1 MLFRLSKIDQ
11 NKEVGKMNKRIGKER
26 RSCYKKR
33 RFVDCVEPD
42 YSEANHEEDFVEEV
56 DHDESCY
63 QYNVIPREVQAT
75 VAHGSVPPDH
85 MTIRQIFELWNISNV
100 MSDGVGG
107 DGWNIGLRVCQALT
121 ANGYR
126 LLQKVGTPAVRVY
139 DMSDP
144 KVVSIIG
151 GIITRYLADR
161 QITYCLK

>member
-1 MLFRLSKIDQ
+1 
-11 NKEVGKMNKRIGKER
+11 
-26 RSCYKKR
+26 
-33 RFVDCVEPD
+33 
-42 YSEANHEEDFVEEV
+42 
-56 DHDESCY
+56 
-63 QYNVIPREVQAT
+63 
-75 VAHGSVPPDH
+75 
-85 MTIRQIFELWNISNV
+85 